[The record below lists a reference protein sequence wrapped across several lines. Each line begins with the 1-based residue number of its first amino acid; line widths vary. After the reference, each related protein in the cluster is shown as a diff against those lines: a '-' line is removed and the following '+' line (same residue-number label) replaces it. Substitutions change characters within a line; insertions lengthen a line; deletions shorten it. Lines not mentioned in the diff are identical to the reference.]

1 MQVVSNNLNTFRV
14 LYIVKGVL
22 SLLAALFFVGYL
34 AFLNI
39 FINES
44 TTMPDANIDVM
55 SVLNIIMGIGFILC
69 LVVGILTLMAAN
81 YIGQTRNY
89 TFVLV
94 IAILNCLSGIL
105 GIILGVFTII
115 EINKPHIK
123 MLFDQND

>member
-44 TTMPDANIDVM
+44 TTMPDANIDLM
-55 SVLNIIMGIGFILC
+55 NVLNIIMGIGFILC
-69 LVVGILTLMAAN
+69 LVVGILTLMAAK

-89 TFVLV
+89 TFILV

>member
-69 LVVGILTLMAAN
+69 LVVGILTLTAAK

>member
-69 LVVGILTLMAAN
+69 LIVGILTLMAAK
-81 YIGQTRNY
+81 YIGQTCNY